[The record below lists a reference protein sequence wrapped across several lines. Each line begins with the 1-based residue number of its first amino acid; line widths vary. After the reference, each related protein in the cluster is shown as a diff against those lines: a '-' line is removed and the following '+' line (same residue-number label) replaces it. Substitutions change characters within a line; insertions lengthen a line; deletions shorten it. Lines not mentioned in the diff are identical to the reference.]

1 MHRMRR
7 HDPVPRDPTL
17 QLSRPDP
24 SMKQQPKTSLPVE
37 ASDDVVAPL
46 IDRIQRGLPDIID
59 LPGVLGLFLVM
70 IDLSRPAGTFSL
82 EPLRRVVG
90 PLDQLRAYI
99 EALENLGLIS
109 IGGNSG
115 LSHEKGVVMICDR
128 RLLDVWQQS
137 SIIPDGG

>member
-1 MHRMRR
+1 
-7 HDPVPRDPTL
+7 
-17 QLSRPDP
+17 
-24 SMKQQPKTSLPVE
+24 MKQQPKTSLPVE
-37 ASDDVVAPL
+37 ASYDVVAPL

-70 IDLSRPAGTFSL
+70 IDLSRPAGTLSL
-82 EPLRRVVG
+82 EPLKRVVG
-90 PLDQLRAYI
+90 PLDQLRASI

-115 LSHEKGVVMICDR
+115 LSHEKGVVVICDR